1 MVRALLI
8 KEPNAIYFIFLFKR
22 YFKPQDILRNNFKT
36 IITYAKNLYYS
47 FISLFLRNNS
57 SSTRSYN

>member
-36 IITYAKNLYYS
+36 IITYAKNL
-47 FISLFLRNNS
+47 
-57 SSTRSYN
+57 